1 MAGTPKLLAFAGS
14 TREASWNKKL
24 ARAAA
29 DAGRALGAEVILIDL
44 RDFDLPFY
52 DGDLEAKVKLP
63 EGARRLKDVM
73 LQHQGYIISS
83 PEYNSSISGVLK
95 NAIDWASRPEPGR
108 PELECFRDK
117 TAAIMSVSPGLLG
130 GLRGLVTLR
139 SILGNIGTFVMPKQ
153 LAVARA
159 MEAFDESGK
168 LRDSKQQAALE
179 GVVKQ
184 LVHVTARLSG

>member
-1 MAGTPKLLAFAGS
+1 MAGTPRLLAFAGS
-14 TREASWNKKL
+14 LREGSWNKKL
-24 ARAAA
+24 AR
-29 DAGRALGAEVILIDL
+29 LGAELARGAGAEVTFIDL
-44 RDFDLPFY
+44 RDFELPFY
-52 DGDLEAKVKLP
+52 DADLEARVKLP

-73 LQHQGYIISS
+73 LANQGFIISS

-95 NAIDWASRPEPGR
+95 NAIDWASRPEQSR

-117 TAAIMSVSPGLLG
+117 TAAIVSASPGLLG
-130 GLRGLVTLR
+130 GLRGLVALR

-168 LRDSKQQAALE
+168 LKDPKQMATLE
-179 GVVKQ
+179 VVVKQ
-184 LVHVTARLSG
+184 LVHVTTRLTS